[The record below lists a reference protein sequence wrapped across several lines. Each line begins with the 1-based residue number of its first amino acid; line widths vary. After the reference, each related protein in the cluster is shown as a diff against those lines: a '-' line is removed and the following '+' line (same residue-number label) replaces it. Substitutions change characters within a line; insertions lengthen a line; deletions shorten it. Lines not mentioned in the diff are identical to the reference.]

1 MRRWHDPRR
10 TDTRRCSPTVIPIS
24 VVRGSGSA
32 CLLLMNTV
40 SPTFVIAD
48 PPVLRESELH
58 PVEIQLPRGQN
69 QEQRKKTLREDVK
82 DTIEY

>member
-1 MRRWHDPRR
+1 MRRRHDPRR
-10 TDTRRCSPTVIPIS
+10 TDAGRCSPAVIPIS

-32 CLLLMNTV
+32 RLLLVNTV
-40 SPTFVIAD
+40 SPGFVIAD
-48 PPVLRESELH
+48 PSVLRESELH

-69 QEQRKKTLREDVK
+69 QEQCKKTLREDVE